1 MGFRYRKSVKSG
13 PFRVNLS
20 KSGVGYSVGVK
31 GFRFTK
37 KASGGTRTT
46 TSIPGT
52 GISYVK
58 DSKKQSRNTAK
69 QRSAGISNA
78 LNFSAGTISQK
89 GKSSR
94 GPIMTILIWLGVWF
108 ASLIVVALVGM
119 TIYPD
124 GTPGT
129 LYSLAVLIV
138 PVVVASKVAFPKKA
152 KISPCVANETM
163 RVGVTVPI
171 CEEPEWSEG
180 NPSTS
185 YPEEDAQRQE
195 AQEQSQAGQRREG
208 AIPRAGSEQVTPEQ
222 KTPEECEHR
231 KDKGYKI
238 NTYRVAGTSFRSDA
252 IASLGEENDDYGA
265 SKRDL
270 VDEDMI
276 DEEIYQLRFHPQK
289 VELVPEPDNKYDSNA
304 VKVIVDGVHVGYIKK
319 GSCTHVKKL
328 LAEDRILN
336 INCKIGGGKFKII
349 TEDYDPEKDKDVY
362 TLERDEREYWV
373 ELKIK
378 ESTKE

>member
-1 MGFRYRKSVKSG
+1 MVGLLLTVAVIILIYVIKSDKKREAQEQAEAERRRGEAILRARAERAALSVKE
-13 PFRVNLS
+13 N
-20 KSGVGYSVGVK
+20 
-31 GFRFTK
+31 
-37 KASGGTRTT
+37 
-46 TSIPGT
+46 
-52 GISYVK
+52 
-58 DSKKQSRNTAK
+58 
-69 QRSAGISNA
+69 
-78 LNFSAGTISQK
+78 
-89 GKSSR
+89 
-94 GPIMTILIWLGVWF
+94 
-108 ASLIVVALVGM
+108 
-119 TIYPD
+119 
-124 GTPGT
+124 
-129 LYSLAVLIV
+129 
-138 PVVVASKVAFPKKA
+138 
-152 KISPCVANETM
+152 
-163 RVGVTVPI
+163 
-171 CEEPEWSEG
+171 
-180 NPSTS
+180 
-185 YPEEDAQRQE
+185 AQRQE
-195 AQEQSQAGQRREG
+195 APDQSQTDHQREG
-208 AIPRAGSEQVTPEQ
+208 AIPRANSEQTSQEQ
-222 KTPEECEHR
+222 KTPKECEHR